1 MKELKPCMFMSKGMT
16 KGQSFGWNQFGL
28 PLREDSGLLNYA
40 E

>member
-16 KGQSFGWNQFGL
+16 KGQSFGWSQFVSRL
-28 PLREDSGLLNYA
+28 PEDSGLLNYA